1 LFRFL
6 AQTKPRQIQMRYLI
20 PAVVFL
26 SALTGCTSVPNG
38 PSVAVMPAPG
48 KPFDLFVA
56 EDRECRKFAQQSIG
70 KSASEAGTD
79 SEVKSMAAG
88 TAIGAVAGAVIGG
101 GHNGAGTG
109 AAIGLLSGAS
119 IGSNEARYSER
130 EAQRRYDISYEQCM
144 YAKGN
149 QLPGS
154 SGYRPRARYVPPPA
168 QPAPAYNPPPPPP
181 PSVQ

>member
-1 LFRFL
+1 
-6 AQTKPRQIQMRYLI
+6 MRYPIL
-20 PAVVFL
+20 AACFM
-26 SALTGCTSVPNG
+26 SALAGCTSVPNG

-56 EDRECRKFAQQSIG
+56 EDRECRQYAQQSIG
-70 KSASEAGTD
+70 KPASEAGTD
-79 SEVKSMAAG
+79 SEAKSIAAG
-88 TAIGAVAGAVIGG
+88 TAIGAVAGAVMGG
-101 GHNGAGTG
+101 GREGAGTG
-109 AAIGLLSGAS
+109 AAIGLLSGAA

-149 QLPGS
+149 QIPGS
-154 SGYRPRARYVPPPA
+154 YRPRARYVSPP
-168 QPAPAYNPPPPPP
+168 PAPAYNPPPPPP

>member
-1 LFRFL
+1 MKYPIL
-6 AQTKPRQIQMRYLI
+6 AVNFSSVL
-20 PAVVFL
+20 A
-26 SALTGCTSVPNG
+26 GCTSVPNG

-56 EDRECRKFAQQSIG
+56 EDHECRQFAQQSIG
-70 KSASEAGTD
+70 KSASEAGT
-79 SEVKSMAAG
+79 
-88 TAIGAVAGAVIGG
+88 AIGAVAGAAIGG
-101 GHNGAGTG
+101 GHNGAGPG

-154 SGYRPRARYVPPPA
+154 SGYRLRARYVPPPA
-168 QPAPAYNPPPPPP
+168 QAAPAYNPPPPPP